1 MLARN
6 YSLKNY
12 MSIRKQTLD
21 LTIRERAEVGRGTYL
36 LKLTPQEGV
45 TLPACGAGQFVQVE
59 VPGGLTL
66 LRRPISVCNYLPER
80 NELWLLIARVGRGTI
95 AITDKTVGES
105 LNIILPLGNTFNTE
119 HSRRPVLLGGGV
131 GIAPML
137 ALAQT
142 FVAQG
147 IRPTVILGGR
157 TAELVTLREYFEPIA
172 ELYITTDDGSL
183 GYKGRITEHP
193 ALLTG
198 DYDVMY
204 CCGPHVMMHAVHRV
218 AEARGISCQVSLEN
232 TMACGIG
239 ACLCCVQDTH
249 EEGNLCVCTEG
260 PVFNSQSI
268 KW

>member
-1 MLARN
+1 
-6 YSLKNY
+6 

-21 LTIRERAEVGRGTYL
+21 LIIREREEVGKGTYL
-36 LKLTPQEGV
+36 LKLTPPEGQK
-45 TLPACGAGQFVQVE
+45 LPVCTAGQFVQVQ

-66 LRRPISVCNYLPER
+66 LRRPISVCNYLPEH
-80 NELWLLIARVGRGTI
+80 NELWLLIARVGRGTV
-95 AITDKTVGES
+95 AITELSVGDS
-105 LNIILPLGNTFNTE
+105 LNIILPLGNSFDTAN
-119 HSRRPVLLGGGV
+119 SRRPVLLGGGV

-137 ALAQT
+137 ALAQR
-142 FVAQG
+142 FVAEG

-157 TAELVTLREYFEPIA
+157 TADLVVLREHFAPIA
-172 ELYITTDDGSL
+172 DLHITTDDGSL
-183 GYKGRITEHP
+183 GHQGRITEHP
-193 ALLTG
+193 ALLSG
-198 DYDVMY
+198 DYDMMY

-218 AEARGISCQVSLEN
+218 AEARGIACQVSLEN